1 MEQRADLL
9 EILDSI
15 HPADLNYQEWVNVG
29 MALKHEGYTAADW
42 DRWSQGDSARYHSGE
57 CFRKWGSFH
66 GSSEPVTAGT
76 IVQLAMDHGWM
87 PERDPGH
94 ELDWEDEISREGVVI
109 DSAWVE

>member
-15 HPADLNYQEWVNVG
+15 HPADLDYQEWVNVG

-42 DRWSQGDSARYHSGE
+42 DRWSQGDPARYHSGE

-76 IVQLAMDHGWM
+76 IVQMAMDQGWM

-94 ELDWEDEISREGVVI
+94 ELDWDDADRRKR
-109 DSAWVE
+109 